1 MTYGTDNRPES
12 CQVSAS
18 LSLSRCMVG
27 IAYEGQRVAQEH
39 KSRGMVGQL
48 VGEALDVGVD
58 IVVCLAYF
66 ERLLID
72 LVWRAWASAPLHSVG
87 LWRAVAGTTA
97 AKAAGIRTDD
107 GLGIFGARGA

>member
-1 MTYGTDNRPES
+1 
-12 CQVSAS
+12 
-18 LSLSRCMVG
+18 MVG

-72 LVWRAWASAPLHSVG
+72 LVWRELASACRSFTLK
-87 LWRAVAGTTA
+87 AVYRKREHHDRIHMTA
-97 AKAAGIRTDD
+97 WGS
-107 GLGIFGARGA
+107 LARLVPRRNFRSFVLVSSEKV

>member
-1 MTYGTDNRPES
+1 MAPIIVPS
-12 CQVSAS
+12 PVKSQPLS
-18 LSLSRCMVG
+18 LSLTVYGRHSVRGSTGSSR
-27 IAYEGQRVAQEH
+27 AQI
-39 KSRGMVGQL
+39 
-48 VGEALDVGVD
+48 GEALDVGVD